1 METNVVLDDDRIGR
15 LLLKLSAPAFLGML
29 VITLYNVVDT
39 IFIGHFVGSLGIAG
53 LSIVFPLQMFSMG
66 LGQMTGMGGA
76 SPISRLLGA
85 GDIQRAE
92 RVLGNAIA
100 ATLIISIILL
110 VAGLVAP
117 DFWLRALGASDTIL
131 PYARDYMVIILM
143 GIAFPT
149 FAMTLSSLIIA
160 EGNASFAMRGMI
172 IGGVSNI
179 ILVAI
184 FIIPLKMGIRG
195 AATATVIAQFLSVMY
210 LLSYY
215 FTGRNFLKIR
225 PKNLLIEWGL
235 LRTILA
241 IGVSSL
247 ARTLAGSIS
256 QVVINRMLI
265 VYGGDLA
272 VSTIGILHRIVMFAM
287 MPGIVI
293 GQGLQPILGFNYG
306 AKRPDRALRVIKI
319 AMIAATT
326 CSVIVFFVVYFFP
339 QPIIRIFTSDNE
351 LISLSIYA
359 VKHVFIAIYVVGF
372 MMVGSTIFQAIGK
385 ATQSFITAIARPAL
399 FVIPLIFILPQF
411 WQLDGIWYSFPIA
424 DALTAL
430 LTLLL
435 LIPQIMQ
442 LRRMDATLESS
453 VAAELS
459 QAT

>member
-235 LRTILA
+235 LKTILA

>member
-1 METNVVLDDDRIGR
+1 METQNVLDDDRIGR
-15 LLLKLSAPAFLGML
+15 LLLKLSTPAFLGMF

-39 IFIGHFVGSLGIAG
+39 IFIGHFVGPLGIAG
-53 LSIVFPLQMFSMG
+53 LSIVFPLQMLSMG
-66 LGQMTGMGGA
+66 IGQMTGMGAA

-85 GDIQRAE
+85 GDIHRAE

-100 ATLIISIILL
+100 ATFILSIIML
-110 VAGLVAP
+110 VAGLLAP
-117 DFWLRALGASDTIL
+117 DFWLRILGASDTIL

-143 GIAFPT
+143 GIASPT

-160 EGNASFAMRGMI
+160 EGNARIAMRGMI
-172 IGGVSNI
+172 IGAVSNI

-184 FIIPLKMGIRG
+184 FIIPLNMGIRG
-195 AATATVIAQFLSVMY
+195 AATATVIAQFISVIY

-215 FTGRNFLKIR
+215 FTGGNLLKIR
-225 PKNLLIEWGL
+225 FKNLFIEWGI

-256 QVVINRMLI
+256 QVFVNRMLI

-272 VSTIGILHRIVMFAM
+272 VSTVGILQRIMMFAM

-306 AKRPDRALRVIKI
+306 ARRFDRALRVIKI

-326 CSVIVFFVVYFFP
+326 CSVIIFIIIYFAT
-339 QPIIRIFTSDNE
+339 QPIIGIFTGDSE
-351 LISLSIYA
+351 LIALSTYA
-359 VKHVFIAIYVVGF
+359 VKHAFIASYLIGF
-372 MMVGSTIFQAIGK
+372 MMVGSTIFQALGK
-385 ATQSFITAIARPAL
+385 ATQSFITAIARSAA
-399 FVIPLIFILPQF
+399 FVIPLILVLPQF

-424 DALTAL
+424 DVLTSI

-435 LIPQIMQ
+435 FIPQIRE
-442 LRRMDATLESS
+442 LRRMNVTEGDS
-453 VAAELS
+453 VAVEL
-459 QAT
+459 T

>member
-1 METNVVLDDDRIGR
+1 MQTKIVLDDDRIGR
-15 LLLKLSAPAFLGML
+15 LLLKLSTPAFLGML
-29 VITLYNVVDT
+29 VIMLYNVVDT
-39 IFIGHFVGSLGIAG
+39 IFIGHFVGPLGIAG

-66 LGQMTGMGGA
+66 IGQMTGMGGA
-76 SPISRLLGA
+76 SPISRLLGI

-100 ATLIISIILL
+100 TTFILSIILL
-110 VAGLVAP
+110 VAGLLAP
-117 DFWLRALGASDTIL
+117 DFWLRVLGASDTIL

-172 IGGVSNI
+172 IGAVSNI

-195 AATATVIAQFLSVMY
+195 AATATVIAQFISVMY

-215 FTGRNFLKIR
+215 FTGRNFLMVR
-225 PKNLLIEWGL
+225 PKNLFIEWVI

-241 IGVSSL
+241 RGVSSL

-256 QVVINRMLI
+256 QVVVNRMLV

-272 VSTIGILHRIVMFAM
+272 VSTIGILQRIIMFAM

-319 AMIAATT
+319 AMIAATI
-326 CSVIVFFVVYFFP
+326 CSVVVFIVVYFAP
-339 QPIIRIFTSDNE
+339 QPIVKIFTTDSE
-351 LISLSIYA
+351 LINLSAYA
-359 VKHVFIAIYVVGF
+359 VKHAFTAIYLVGF
-372 MMVGSTIFQAIGK
+372 MMVGSTIFQALGK
-385 ATQSFITAIARPAL
+385 ATQSFITAIARSAL
-399 FVIPLIFILPQF
+399 FIIPLILILPQF

-424 DALTAL
+424 DALTSM
-430 LTLLL
+430 LTLAL
-435 LIPQIMQ
+435 LIPQIRQ
-442 LRRMDATLESS
+442 LRRMNAT
-453 VAAELS
+453 AENNVIPELT